1 MTWVTFLHGFKGRH
15 ARQERAGIGVR
26 GIEAHN
32 PVSMCGVFAAAVQT
46 TDPNQE
52 GVSYVGAGRHRE
64 AEESRSPT

>member
-26 GIEAHN
+26 GMEAHN
-32 PVSMCGVFAAAVQT
+32 PESMCGVFAAAVQT

-52 GVSYVGAGRHRE
+52 GVSRKASGGE